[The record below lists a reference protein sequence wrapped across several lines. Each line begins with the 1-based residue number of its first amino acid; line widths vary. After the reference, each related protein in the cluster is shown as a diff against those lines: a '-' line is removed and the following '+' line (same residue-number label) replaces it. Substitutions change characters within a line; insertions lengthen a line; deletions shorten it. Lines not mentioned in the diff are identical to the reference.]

1 MNRATRTI
9 TVIEASL
16 VDPLFIAEHRS
27 SPSAF
32 TRKRKLTFAIVA
44 STILQL
50 AKKSMQIEC
59 NLIGERLM
67 AEPASK
73 QAFSKARYNI
83 SYTGF

>member
-32 TRKRKLTFAIVA
+32 NRKRKLTFAILV
-44 STILQL
+44 STIRVLL
-50 AKKSMQIEC
+50 VSVR
-59 NLIGERLM
+59 N
-67 AEPASK
+67 
-73 QAFSKARYNI
+73 F
-83 SYTGF
+83 